1 MLNYIW
7 VTFNQS
13 FFSFNIYIFKLQ
25 VFNRVPGDLW
35 WPAYIFSN
43 GKAHWKLYGLSR
55 ACQLPRSIFREN
67 RQAGGCYFRISTH
80 LYSKCQNAES
90 CTLRQQRLHQPM
102 SPLRFV
108 ILLFLWRT
116 PTHTPRSLFFSRVEV
131 AIGNCLVACYLGWQH
146 YYIITFNKFFH
157 FQYYQ
162 FSLFSP
168 YFNFS
173 FLTDL
178 IYLAPSSIF
187 WNSFS
192 SVNWL
197 DFIGVLNLISF

>member
-116 PTHTPRSLFFSRVEV
+116 TTHILTLFSLQARPEFCHFNLPSWPFS
-131 AIGNCLVACYLGWQH
+131 NYSLLVLNILFLFCPAASLYQ
-146 YYIITFNKFFH
+146 T
-157 FQYYQ
+157 YQ
-162 FSLFSP
+162 FSLS
-168 YFNFS
+168 
-173 FLTDL
+173 
-178 IYLAPSSIF
+178 
-187 WNSFS
+187 
-192 SVNWL
+192 
-197 DFIGVLNLISF
+197 